1 MINDID
7 LWFEDECHFHVS
19 AGENVPP
26 LSGERC
32 PPEAGEVVD
41 ETQISSDES
50 CVAGWSN
57 VMSVC
62 V

>member
-1 MINDID
+1 MVPQS
-7 LWFEDECHFHVS
+7 VS
-19 AGENVPP
+19 AGESVPP

-32 PPEAGEVVD
+32 PPEAEEVAD
-41 ETQISSDES
+41 EAQTSNNES

-62 V
+62 L

>member
-1 MINDID
+1 MTPIERLLNIVGDGS
-7 LWFEDECHFHVS
+7 VS
-19 AGENVPP
+19 ADENVPP

-32 PPEAGEVVD
+32 PPEVGEVVD
-41 ETQISSDES
+41 EAQISNNES

-62 V
+62 A